1 MKTMIKNKI
10 KSPFSDGNAILC
22 YESST
27 LTFRKEQFQYI
38 HQYYECQDT
47 HERFSTTELDEANL
61 AQVYNQYRAK
71 YGIPFPEEIKRIR
84 KHYGLSAVKMSE
96 ILGFGENQYRLYEN
110 GDMPSE
116 ANGKVLMSIMN
127 PNVFRTFVENA
138 REQFSVEEYHK
149 LITKVSTEKNEK
161 YPSFCI
167 AYLFNIN
174 RRSVFNGYAMQSI
187 DKLKNILL
195 FFIEKENGVFFTK
208 MNKLLLYSDFLS
220 YRLTGKGLTGL
231 TYKAI
236 AHGPVPLKWDRIYSF
251 YDEITQEI
259 IQFPNGMEGTRMT
272 SKLSPDLNDFNDV
285 ELKMLNYVY
294 QRFKDDSS
302 TTISETSHH
311 EEAWKQFVN
320 SDKLINYNMAF
331 SIKAI

>member
-71 YGIPFPEEIKRIR
+71 YGIPFPKEIKRIR

-208 MNKLLLYSDFLS
+208 MNKLLFYSDFLT